1 MTGTAREMKL
11 KNTGDDIARFA
22 KAVNDYLTRWE
33 YTDITEF
40 EQKIQ
45 KACDQ

>member
-1 MTGTAREMKL
+1 MKL
-11 KNTGDDIARFA
+11 KNTGDDIAPFS
-22 KAVNDYLTRWE
+22 KAVHDYLRRWE

-45 KACDQ
+45 KACSP